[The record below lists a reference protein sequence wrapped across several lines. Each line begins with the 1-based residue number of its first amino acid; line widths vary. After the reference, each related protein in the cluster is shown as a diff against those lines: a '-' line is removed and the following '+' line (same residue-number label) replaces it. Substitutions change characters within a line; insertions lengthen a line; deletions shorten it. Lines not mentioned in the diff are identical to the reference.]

1 MKQENVQNQTILTSF
16 SDILGP
22 PQINSEMPKIFS
34 LILEMQ
40 LFPLAGLPCVVG
52 LHWCLPS
59 LFIFRWSKGHLVLNF
74 D

>member
-52 LHWCLPS
+52 LH
-59 LFIFRWSKGHLVLNF
+59 
-74 D
+74 